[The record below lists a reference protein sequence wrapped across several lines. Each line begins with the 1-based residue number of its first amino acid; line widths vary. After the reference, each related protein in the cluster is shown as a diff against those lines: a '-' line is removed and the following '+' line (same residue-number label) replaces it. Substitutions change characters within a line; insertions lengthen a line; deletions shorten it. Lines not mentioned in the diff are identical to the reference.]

1 MKKTELRNVPVR
13 NYVILLG
20 VLLGSFL
27 LVYYFYKWFDTYE
40 ESILNRRILD
50 SYMQVINY
58 NELDNYLVE
67 NPDTMLYVSVLQN
80 KEIREFEKLVKQKYR
95 DKLIENDILYLDITD
110 LNDNEKNQLV
120 MKYYYNNL
128 NIMDVP
134 CVIVFNDG
142 EIESI
147 YSVKGNNYNIEEFVM
162 YVNQINYEMDDLN
175 D

>member
-1 MKKTELRNVPVR
+1 
-13 NYVILLG
+13 
-20 VLLGSFL
+20 
-27 LVYYFYKWFDTYE
+27 
-40 ESILNRRILD
+40 
-50 SYMQVINY
+50 MQVINY